1 MHTMIKS
8 DLEKGHVILVGAG
21 PGDVGLLTIKG
32 KDWLMRANVVIYDH
46 LVNSNMMRFATD
58 SADLVYVGKKDG
70 QNVMVLN
77 RNCFD
82 YHPIMHQFFH
92 ILGFAH
98 ENQRPDSY
106 KYIKSQ

>member
-1 MHTMIKS
+1 MLLFLRPWNQVEKDYVFIRKDNSKHEDYCKS
-8 DLEKGHVILVGAG
+8 
-21 PGDVGLLTIKG
+21 P
-32 KDWLMRANVVIYDH
+32 
-46 LVNSNMMRFATD
+46 
-58 SADLVYVGKKDG
+58 VGKKAG

-77 RNCFD
+77 GNCFD

-98 ENQRPDSY
+98 ENQRPDNA

>member
-1 MHTMIKS
+1 MHSIDRDSHWLILWQIVMLLFLRPWNHVEKDYVYIKNADDKPDDHCAS
-8 DLEKGHVILVGAG
+8 PVGMKA
-21 PGDVGLLTIKG
+21 
-32 KDWLMRANVVIYDH
+32 
-46 LVNSNMMRFATD
+46 
-58 SADLVYVGKKDG
+58 G

-106 KYIKSQ
+106 KYITSQ

>member
-1 MHTMIKS
+1 MLLFLRPWNHVEKDYVYIKKANDKPDDHCAS
-8 DLEKGHVILVGAG
+8 PVGMKA
-21 PGDVGLLTIKG
+21 
-32 KDWLMRANVVIYDH
+32 
-46 LVNSNMMRFATD
+46 
-58 SADLVYVGKKDG
+58 G

-82 YHPIMHQFFH
+82 YRPIMHQFFH

-106 KYIKSQ
+106 KYITSQ